1 MTSPASVVFDHIA
14 YAYTPGRWVV
24 QDICLEVQPGEIV
37 VLVGPSGCGKSTLL
51 RLVAGLLIPTQ
62 GRLLLDGINTSTLAP
77 EKRLVGWVPQSYA
90 LFEHLNVRDNVA
102 FGLRMRRVAKEAM
115 SRRISEMLE
124 LCRIAELA
132 DRPVTQLSGGQR
144 QRVAIARALAV
155 SPRVL
160 LLDEPLAAL
169 DPQLRAAIRADLQ
182 VLLRASG
189 VTTLF
194 VTHDQEEA
202 LAIADRVAVL
212 QAGQVEQ
219 FGTPQQIWQSP
230 ANSFVAQFFG
240 GATVL
245 TARRIGPGRVRLA
258 PGLEA
263 DVPLHCDDQVVQVAV
278 RSGDLELLPEV
289 SPSTE
294 AGQFIPMTVE
304 FAGDAFRI
312 TGELIGAGRV
322 TLLHNRPVIP
332 GQRYP
337 VRAKPGHILST
348 VGQCPYC
355 NQARDPSQSG

>member
-1 MTSPASVVFDHIA
+1 MTTPASVVFDRIA
-14 YAYTPGRWVV
+14 YAYTPGRLVV
-24 QDICLEVQPGEIV
+24 EDISLQVPAGEIV

-51 RLVAGLLIPTQ
+51 RLVAGLLIPAE
-62 GRLLLDGINTSTLAP
+62 GRLLIDGADTSSLGP

-102 FGLRMRRVAKEAM
+102 FGLRMRRIPKPVIRRRVA
-115 SRRISEMLE
+115 EMLE

-182 VLLRASG
+182 ALLRASG

-212 QAGQVEQ
+212 QAGKLEQ
-219 FGTPQQIWQSP
+219 FGTPQELWQAP
-230 ANSFVAQFFG
+230 ASAFVAQFFG
-240 GATVL
+240 GAAVFPAQRL
-245 TARRIGPGRVRLA
+245 GPGRVRLA
-258 PGLEA
+258 PGVEA
-263 DVPLHCDDQVVQVAV
+263 NIPWQCDGQVVQVAV

-289 SPSTE
+289 GQSME
-294 AGQFIPMTVE
+294 AGQFVPTAVE
-304 FAGDAFRI
+304 FGGDVFKIA
-312 TGELIGAGRV
+312 GELIGAGKV
-322 TLLHNRPVIP
+322 TLLHDRPVIL
-332 GQRYP
+332 GQSYP
-337 VRAKPGHILST
+337 VRAKPGRVLS
-348 VGQCPYC
+348 VIGQPCH
-355 NQARDPSQSG
+355 GH